1 MPGHTPLFRKLTRSL
16 RQASWLNE
24 NPQHRSIF
32 FEARQASQVSR
43 RDFLRLIG
51 GAGLITAAGGLAP
64 RLVRG
69 AVAGTATAA
78 YRDPVAILGA
88 GAAGLTAAYRLRRAG
103 VPCEIFEAST
113 RTGGR
118 MFTRR
123 DFNKEGMFCELGG
136 ELVDS
141 NHADLITLAGE
152 LGLEIQEL
160 KGVDQGHDLYFFG
173 GKSYGDEQLIP
184 AFQPFAQRLAKDIA
198 AIFDEKGEPT
208 EAGHAFDRM
217 TLAEYLANR
226 GKDVDKWVMDLL
238 EVAYVTEYGRETADQ
253 SALNLI
259 TYLNPDTSRGF
270 KLFGESDESK
280 RIKGGNSMLPD
291 ALVKALGNGVRI
303 HKGHR
308 LESLRER
315 GGKLELHFATQSGT
329 KSRRFSRVI
338 CALPFTILREVDGV
352 KKLSLSDA
360 KQRAIAQ
367 LGYGTNSKV
376 MSGFTERWW
385 RSAKLKLPAASNG
398 SVFTDLGFQC
408 TWETSRGQKGQS
420 GILTNFLGGN
430 PAGRLSDED
439 YAKFKINL
447 DQVFPGIGQRFDG
460 NHAIMNWPKNP
471 FVRGSYTCPLA
482 GQFTTLLAA
491 AATPELDGRLIFA
504 GEHTSA
510 DFSGFMNGAV
520 ESGNRAAGEILHP
533 AGLKKAA

>member
-1 MPGHTPLFRKLTRSL
+1 MPGHTPLSRKLTRSL

-24 NPQHRSIF
+24 NPQHQNAF
-32 FEARQASQVSR
+32 FEAREAARVSR

-51 GAGLITAAGGLAP
+51 AAGLATAAGNFAP
-64 RLVRG
+64 RIVR
-69 AVAGTATAA
+69 AA
-78 YRDPVAILGA
+78 ESTGSTSDPVAILGA
-88 GAAGLTAAYRLRRAG
+88 GVAGLTAAYRLQRAG

-118 MFTRR
+118 MFTKY

-173 GKSYGDEQLIP
+173 DKAWADEQLIT
-184 AFQPFAQRLAKDIA
+184 AFQPFARSLAIDVD
-198 AIFDEKGEPT
+198 AIFDEQDEPT
-208 EAGHAFDRM
+208 EKGRAFDRM
-217 TLAEYLANR
+217 SLAEYLADR
-226 GKDVDKWVMDLL
+226 GRDTEKWVMDLL
-238 EVAYVTEYGRETADQ
+238 EVAYITEYGRETADQ

-259 TYLNPDTSRGF
+259 TYLNPDTSNGF

-280 RIKGGNSMLPD
+280 RIKGGNSRLPS
-291 ALVKALGNGVRI
+291 ALVKALEGKVRI
-303 HKGHR
+303 QKGHR
-308 LESLRER
+308 LEKLEER
-315 GGKLELHFATQSGT
+315 GGKLDLHFATEGGT

-338 CALPFTILREVDGV
+338 CALPFTMLRQVEGL
-352 KKLSLSDA
+352 KKLGLSEQ
-360 KQRAIAQ
+360 KQQSIAR
-367 LGYGTNSKV
+367 LGYGINSKV

-385 RSAKLKLPAASNG
+385 RNEKLKLPATSNG

-408 TWETSRGQKGQS
+408 TWETSRGQKGDS
-420 GILTNFLGGN
+420 GILTNFLGGI
-430 PAGRLSDED
+430 PAGRLSDKD
-439 YAKFKINL
+439 LARFKSDLNR
-447 DQVFPGIGQRFDG
+447 VFPGIDQQFDG
-460 NHAIMNWPKNP
+460 KRAVMNWPKNP
-471 FVRGSYTCPLA
+471 FVLGSYTCPLV

-491 AATPELDGRLIFA
+491 AATPELGGRLIFA

-520 ESGNRAAGEILHP
+520 ESGNRAAREILEP
-533 AGLKKAA
+533 AELKKAA